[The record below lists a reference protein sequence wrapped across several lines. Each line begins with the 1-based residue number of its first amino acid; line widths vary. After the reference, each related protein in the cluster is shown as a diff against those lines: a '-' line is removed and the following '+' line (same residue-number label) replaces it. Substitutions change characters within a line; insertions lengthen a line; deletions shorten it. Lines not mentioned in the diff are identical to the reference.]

1 MVEGIELVVFDV
13 VTVVEVFQVAV
24 SVVGDGKVC
33 LGRVGRCCRCWGS
46 HLRRER
52 GSKNKRFLGL

>member
-24 SVVGDGKVC
+24 SVVGGWEGLFGTC
-33 LGRVGRCCRCWGS
+33 WSMLPLLGQPFA
-46 HLRRER
+46 ER
-52 GSKNKRFLGL
+52 KGE